1 MLALNMCVQLLS
13 EKNQAEVHQLE
24 AEKVALQHKVDEA
37 ERRARDM
44 HASVAHAEQRLDELK
59 KASDAEKAKNVE
71 LEKRY
76 CTTSSMRAR
85 NIVSGSYL
93 SLTFTTYIVPLL
105 LTHD

>member
-1 MLALNMCVQLLS
+1 MCVQLLS

-24 AEKVALQHKVDEA
+24 AEKVALQRKVDEA

-76 CTTSSMRAR
+76 YTISSMRAQ
-85 NIVSGSYL
+85 VYCQWVLFVVYAFSC
-93 SLTFTTYIVPLL
+93 
-105 LTHD
+105 